1 MNNPTLQGAVKCASE
16 MVDSTSPETSKDVN
30 PSPDSTS
37 QAQAKPESAS
47 MQDSQ
52 TKQSQIPQRSAPQN
66 PGRQVI
72 TGPSP
77 SALQRALQ
85 SQRQTASLDG
95 VLEGT
100 KDRTTHG
107 TNSPS
112 WPTSPR
118 LKSPPPNPS
127 RTNGVKK
134 EAAEHVQSN
143 TAKRLATISAPEL
156 AAALL
161 LTDGAS
167 ESTQPRS
174 SSHLRVPARGIGTPN
189 TGLETVVEGSVP
201 TTPSIEPK
209 ADPIHSSQLDSDSK
223 ADSSA
228 TANSSNKDPDTK
240 MEAPSA
246 RNTFVKADSDTQIA
260 RAPSTSRP
268 PGAANLAKR
277 SITSLTGNKK
287 IATDPLRTMTV
298 ETEQVSAT
306 TPGLGDRAR
315 DSGSVRTKT
324 STETIRPKKE
334 KKKPTRKPTSLAPG
348 GVTSKADL
356 FEAKVASAVDEAD
369 TSDSD
374 ETFVY
379 ESNPPENRVSHRHHS
394 RTPSATS
401 LASTHDHYRGNKS
414 RNGSSAIPGKK
425 SMKFSNSIH
434 TREYDDDPNRS
445 STRTVSSTPRHHHIG
460 RYGRNNHLSV
470 FNEESPFSQAR
481 QPHSPRNVVGNQ
493 VNGPHASNRLT
504 SPRKYG
510 GHAYDNNEDAADD
523 ERMPLV
529 GTVRVKPGRH
539 NRRPHSRDFRT
550 VEFGED
556 IEPRCWSR
564 VSAYSLLVFLFLLIC
579 SGVAAF
585 VVAVNQPLYD
595 VEIRRIQSVLA
606 SEQELMLD
614 LDVRAINPNL
624 FAVTVTD
631 LDVNLFAES
640 PYAGTTGE
648 WYRQHPQS
656 GLRLSISNRRMK
668 PRSWFWP
675 DPPPHTDDGVD
686 EGTDPDDP
694 TGIQKLLLGGVSE
707 FDSPLTF
714 DPAPIRRNPT
724 SSVGE
729 IRLARPGNKTEVGG
743 SARWEKVILH
753 DFDLIVRG
761 VIKYQLPF
769 SSKTR
774 TAKVAGRRTVHP
786 TGEDLGHV

>member
-1 MNNPTLQGAVKCASE
+1 
-16 MVDSTSPETSKDVN
+16 MVDSTSPDTSNDVTP
-30 PSPDSTS
+30 PSDTS
-37 QAQAKPESAS
+37 LQNQAKPEDAS
-47 MQDSQ
+47 VQDSQ
-52 TKQSQIPQRSAPQN
+52 PRHSHIPQRSIQQN
-66 PGRQVI
+66 PGRSV
-72 TGPSP
+72 TTAPSP
-77 SALQRALQ
+77 SALHRALQ
-85 SQRQTASLDG
+85 SQRQPASLDG

-100 KDRTTHG
+100 NERTRSESHP
-107 TNSPS
+107 PS

-118 LKSPPPNPS
+118 LKSPPPNAS
-127 RTNGVKK
+127 RNNGVKR
-134 EAAEHVQSN
+134 EASEHVQSN
-143 TAKRLATISAPEL
+143 TAKRLATVSAPEL

-161 LTDGAS
+161 LTDGTG
-167 ESTQPRS
+167 ESAQPRS
-174 SSHLRVPARGIGTPN
+174 SSHLRVPARGISTPN
-189 TGLETVVEGSVP
+189 IGLETVVEGSVP
-201 TTPSIEPK
+201 TTPSLEAR
-209 ADPIHSSQLDSDSK
+209 ADPLHASQLDTDSK
-223 ADSSA
+223 TEFSTNTNTSAKDGDS
-228 TANSSNKDPDTK
+228 K
-240 MEAPSA
+240 MEQVSAPRIFA
-246 RNTFVKADSDTQIA
+246 KADGDTQA
-260 RAPSTSRP
+260 SRAPSISKVAT
-268 PGAANLAKR
+268 GNALAKR
-277 SITSLTGNKK
+277 SITSLAGNKK

-324 STETIRPKKE
+324 STETIRPKKD
-334 KKKPTRKPTSLAPG
+334 KKKPLRKPTALAAG
-348 GVTSKADL
+348 GLTSKADI

-379 ESNPPENRVSHRHHS
+379 ESNPPENRATHRHHS

-401 LASTHDHYRGNKS
+401 LASTQDHYRGSKT
-414 RNGSSAIPGKK
+414 RNGSNAITGKK

-434 TREYDDDPNRS
+434 AREYDDDANRS

-460 RYGRNNHLSV
+460 RYGRNNHPSV
-470 FNEESPFSQAR
+470 FNEESPFSQNR
-481 QPHSPRNVVGNQ
+481 QPHSPRNGAASQ
-493 VNGPHASNRLT
+493 SHGPHTGNRLT

-529 GTVRVKPGRH
+529 GTVRIKPGRH
-539 NRRPHSRDFRT
+539 SRRPHSRDFRN

-564 VSAYSLLVFLFLLIC
+564 LSAYSLLIFLFMLIC
-579 SGVAAF
+579 TGVAAF
-585 VVAVNQPLYD
+585 VVAVNRPLYD

-614 LDVRAINPNL
+614 LDVRAVNPNL

-640 PYAGTTGE
+640 PYAGTTGD
-648 WYRQHPQS
+648 WYREHPQP
-656 GLRLSISNRRMK
+656 GVRLSFSDRRIRS
-668 PRSWFWP
+668 RSWFWP
-675 DPPPHTDDGVD
+675 DPPHTDDGVD

-694 TGIQKLLLGGVSE
+694 TGVQKMLLGGVSE

-714 DPAPIRRNPT
+714 DPAPIRRNPS

-729 IRLARPGNKTEVGG
+729 LRLAKPGNKTEVGG
-743 SARWEKVILH
+743 SARWERVILH

-774 TAKVAGRRTVHP
+774 TAKIAGRRTIHP
-786 TGEDLGHV
+786 SGEDLGDNIDESEER